1 MFRSLCIRENLE
13 RAVNPSTG
21 FAEVNRT
28 RLWFEKAG
36 AGPPVLLIHGSPLDA
51 RMWDEQ
57 VSAFSAQHR
66 VVRYDVRGYGRSAL
80 PGDVAYRHEEDLAA
94 LLALLGIERAAI
106 LGSSM
111 GGRLAVDF
119 ALAYPEAVSALVL
132 AGSSLSGFPWSDDPV
147 AETAEVVNAWRDA
160 GPMAAKRLMMGKHW
174 FATAR
179 PRPAVTRQLEQIIGD
194 YSGWHWFHQDPVS
207 EPRPPAYERLEA
219 VTAPTLAI
227 VGAQDTP
234 DIHKVTAAVA
244 TRIPGA
250 QCETF
255 PNAGHMVNMEEPE
268 WFNRVV
274 IDFLAGFS
282 SEAKSAEMPT

>member
-1 MFRSLCIRENLE
+1 MNRT
-13 RAVNPSTG
+13 AD
-21 FAEVNRT
+21 FAEVNGT
-28 RLWFEKAG
+28 RLWFEEAG
-36 AGPPVLLIHGSPLDA
+36 AGPPLVLIHGSPLDA

-57 VSAFSAQHR
+57 IPAFATQHR

-94 LLALLGIERAAI
+94 LLAFLGIERAAI
-106 LGSSM
+106 VGSSM

-147 AETAEVVNAWRDA
+147 AETAEVANAWREA

-179 PRPAVTRQLEQIIGD
+179 PRPAVTRQLEQIIAD

-207 EPRPPAYERLEA
+207 APRPPAYERLEA
-219 VTAPTLAI
+219 VMAPTMAI
-227 VGAQDTP
+227 VGAQDAP

-250 QCETF
+250 KSETF
-255 PNAGHMVNMEEPE
+255 PDAGHMVNMEQPE
-268 WFNRVV
+268 RFNRVV
-274 IDFLAGFS
+274 IDFLAGLS
-282 SEAKSAEMPT
+282 AEAKSAEMSA